1 MALPLEV
8 SPVKEPPMCGR
19 CSQPG
24 HPVYMQEL
32 KGFSGLY
39 QCPLRADHQFSEEK
53 GKNAGPPPMSGG
65 EARRPF
71 GGTWALK
78 LVPKELVLSEAERR
92 QAFQEELNG
101 TTLDALYQHPLP
113 PVVQAPNKGGKGG
126 KPGRGSRSK
135 GRKRKKDQT
144 KKKRERPLADY
155 Q

>member
-8 SPVKEPPMCGR
+8 RQMRVRVCPDCRSVLQPVPGAPGAYMCPHGHGEWLRNEPE
-19 CSQPG
+19 Q
-24 HPVYMQEL
+24 
-32 KGFSGLY
+32 
-39 QCPLRADHQFSEEK
+39 
-53 GKNAGPPPMSGG
+53 NAGPPPMSGG

-78 LVPKELVLSEAERR
+78 LVPKELVLSEAQRR

-101 TTLDALYQHPLP
+101 TTLDTLYQHPLP
-113 PVVQAPNKGGKGG
+113 PVVQSPNKGGKGG

-135 GRKRKKDQT
+135 SRKRKKKD